1 MNSRTHDST
10 PFPTKL
16 DEVPLDQ
23 FLIRQELPVLT
34 EIVSANEAD
43 AIPELSAPLAAE
55 HDIPMLAAQIAE
67 KISAQ
72 LVQDL
77 PAMIESILR
86 QQLVEPSLPPLPI
99 ASEETLIKSDLPEK

>member
-1 MNSRTHDST
+1 MFH
-10 PFPTKL
+10 
-16 DEVPLDQ
+16 
-23 FLIRQELPVLT
+23 
-34 EIVSANEAD
+34 
-43 AIPELSAPLAAE
+43 
-55 HDIPMLAAQIAE
+55 IAE